1 MGEGWGGDDGR
12 GSRRGAA
19 KTRAHDNASHKNVVK
34 IERVKKDF
42 TLVLAMV

>member
-1 MGEGWGGDDGR
+1 MGGGLG
-12 GSRRGAA
+12 GGAA